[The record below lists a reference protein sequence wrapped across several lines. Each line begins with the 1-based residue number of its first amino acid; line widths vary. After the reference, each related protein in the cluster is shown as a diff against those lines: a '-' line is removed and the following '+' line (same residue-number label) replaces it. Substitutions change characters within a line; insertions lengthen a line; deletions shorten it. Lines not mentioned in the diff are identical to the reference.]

1 MKKTFNKKLFNHIQF
16 VSEFVPKSMEFFDV
30 AKQLSIYKVHTRS
43 EDSRIKMVMDG
54 MLNVEKIKIDQN
66 LKGDLRA
73 IEKGILSAFQ
83 GGREKVY

>member
-1 MKKTFNKKLFNHIQF
+1 
-16 VSEFVPKSMEFFDV
+16 
-30 AKQLSIYKVHTRS
+30 
-43 EDSRIKMVMDG
+43 MDG